1 MSTVRETIVTS
12 PQNAKAKR
20 WASLQHKK
28 YRDRHGAFLAEGA
41 HLVREALESGE
52 KVEAIVYDDG
62 RGWPAELDRGLAAA
76 AGEIVRASEEVM
88 AKCAAT
94 DSPPPVFA
102 VVRKRPADPDALFR
116 PGALVIVLDGLRDPG
131 NVGTIIRSAD
141 AAGADAVVVGRG
153 SADPFSPKAVRA
165 TMGSL
170 FHLPVLEGDLA
181 QLLSEA
187 KARGFRLIGSSLRAQ
202 RTCYE
207 CDWSGG
213 IWLLLGNESEGLSP
227 QAAALLDE
235 CVRIPMRGRAES
247 LNAAMAATVLLFE
260 AMRARISLNQH

>member
-141 AAGADAVVVGRG
+141 AAGADAVVVGRR

-187 KARGFRLIGSSLRAQ
+187 KARGFRLIGSSPRAQ

>member
-12 PQNAKAKR
+12 PHNARAKR
-20 WASLQHKK
+20 WASLQHRK
-28 YRDRHGAFLAEGA
+28 YRDRYGAFLAEGA
-41 HLVREALESGE
+41 HLVKEVLEAGE
-52 KVEAIVYDDG
+52 TVEAVVYDEG
-62 RGWPAELDRGLAAA
+62 CGWPAELDRGLAAA
-76 AGEIVRASEEVM
+76 AGEIVRASAEVM

-102 VVRKRPADPDALFR
+102 VVRKRPADPAVLFR
-116 PGALVIVLDGLRDPG
+116 PGALVVVLDGLRDPG

-153 SADPFSPKAVRA
+153 SADPFSPKAVRS

-181 QLLSEA
+181 QLLPEA
-187 KARGFRLIGSSLRAQ
+187 KARGFRLIGSDPRAE

-207 CDWSGG
+207 CDWSGSV
-213 IWLLLGNESEGLSP
+213 WLLVGSESEGLSP
-227 QAAALLDE
+227 QAAAQLDE

-260 AMRARISLNQH
+260 AMRVRISRD

>member
-12 PQNAKAKR
+12 AHNARAKR
-20 WASLQHKK
+20 WASLQHRK
-28 YRDRHGAFLAEGA
+28 YRDRLGAYLAEGV
-41 HLVREALESGE
+41 HLVKEALEAGE
-52 KVEAIVYDDG
+52 MVEAIVYDDG
-62 RGWPAELDRGLAAA
+62 RGWPAELDRGLASA
-76 AGEIVRASEEVM
+76 AGEIVRASAEVM

-102 VVRKRPADPDALFR
+102 VVRKRPADPAVLFR
-116 PGALVIVLDGLRDPG
+116 PGALIVALDGLRDPG

-141 AAGADAVVVGRG
+141 AAGADAVVAGRG

-170 FHLPVLEGDLA
+170 FHLPVLEGDMA
-181 QLLSEA
+181 RLLPEA
-187 KARGFRLIGSSLRAQ
+187 KSRGFRLIGSDPRAE

-207 CDWSGG
+207 CDWSGSV
-213 IWLLLGNESEGLSP
+213 WLLVGSESEGLSP
-227 QAAALLDE
+227 QAAARMDE

-260 AMRARISLNQH
+260 AMRARMST

>member
-12 PQNAKAKR
+12 PQNDKAKR
-20 WASLQHKK
+20 WASLQHRK

-41 HLVREALESGE
+41 HLVQEALAAGE
-52 KVEAIVYDDG
+52 TVEAVVFDEG
-62 RGWPAELDRGLAAA
+62 RGWPADLDRGFAAA
-76 AGEIVRASEEVM
+76 AGEIVRASGEVM
-88 AKCAAT
+88 AKCTAT

-102 VVRKRPADPDALFR
+102 VVRKRPPDPAVLFR
-116 PGALVIVLDGLRDPG
+116 PGALIVALDGLRDPG

-141 AAGADAVVVGRG
+141 AAGADAVFVGRG
-153 SADPFSPKAVRA
+153 SADPFSPKAVRS

-170 FHLPVLEGDLA
+170 FHLPVLEGDLTR
-181 QLLSEA
+181 LLPEA
-187 KARGFRLIGSSLRAQ
+187 KARGFRLIGSGPRAE

-213 IWLLLGNESEGLSP
+213 VWLLLGNESEGLSP
-227 QAAALLDE
+227 ETAALLDE
-235 CVRIPMRGRAES
+235 FVRIPMRGRAES

-260 AMRARISLNQH
+260 AMRARGI